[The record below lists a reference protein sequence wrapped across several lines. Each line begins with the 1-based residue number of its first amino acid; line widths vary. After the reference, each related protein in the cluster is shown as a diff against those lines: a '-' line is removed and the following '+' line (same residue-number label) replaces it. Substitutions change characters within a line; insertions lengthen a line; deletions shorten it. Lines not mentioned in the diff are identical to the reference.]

1 MLNMNGAGALPPY
14 RLEYVNKNGILQ
26 GVPQVVVEP
35 MYFSHLVAIAGRD
48 GCIDDSTRHVF
59 DIPIPRDCQKIE
71 EVMLRIEYVPF
82 SKLDKVRSLT
92 DLGMAFMKN
101 CIEVPVAIML

>member
-1 MLNMNGAGALPPY
+1 MNGAGALPAY

-26 GVPQVVVEP
+26 VVPQVVVES

-48 GCIDDSTRHVF
+48 GCIDDGTRHVF

-82 SKLDKVRSLT
+82 SILNKVRSLT